1 MAYISK
7 YDTKFLTFM
16 NRKYQQFNAFEYF
29 DDYILWLYYDFCNKD
44 EELYYKTLE
53 KDLWEY
59 VDFQNGKERDNRDTL
74 QSRWEDEKANIRTAR
89 ESKANL

>member
-16 NRKYQQFNAFEYF
+16 NRKYHQYNAFEYF
-29 DDYILWLYYDFCNKD
+29 DDYILWLYYDFCNQD

-53 KDLWEY
+53 KDLWDY
-59 VDFQNGKERDNRDTL
+59 VEFQNGKERDNRDKL
-74 QSRWEDEKANIRTAR
+74 VSRWESEETNTRTTT
-89 ESKANL
+89 ENN

>member
-1 MAYISK
+1 LIKMAYISK

-16 NRKYQQFNAFEYF
+16 NRKYHQFNAFEYF

-44 EELYYKTLE
+44 EELYYKNLE

-59 VDFQNGKERDNRDTL
+59 VEFQNGKERENREKL
-74 QSRWEDEKANIRTAR
+74 LSGWKDEEPKYKATNQ
-89 ESKANL
+89 NL